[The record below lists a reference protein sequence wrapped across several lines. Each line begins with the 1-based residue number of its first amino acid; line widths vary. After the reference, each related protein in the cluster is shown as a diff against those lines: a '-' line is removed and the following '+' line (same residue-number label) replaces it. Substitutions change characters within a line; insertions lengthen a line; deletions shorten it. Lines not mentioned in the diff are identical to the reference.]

1 MVTILVFID
10 FCYIFDITKRSNNNN
25 RFIKVTFFKH
35 FFNPNK
41 LKLFHRE
48 VI

>member
-1 MVTILVFID
+1 MVTVVVFID
-10 FCYIFDITKRSNNNN
+10 FCFIFDTTKRSNNNN

-41 LKLFHRE
+41 LKPVHRE